1 MKLPAQTGDG
11 RYLRALLDVTFTDDQ
26 LRIITA
32 PLVPQLVVAG
42 AGSGKTTVMAA
53 RVVHAV
59 VHHHL
64 EPGQVL
70 GLTFTNKAAGELA
83 SRVQGAL
90 ERLLLGGIAV
100 DEISRPTVTTYHAYA
115 AELLREHALRI
126 GREPLTQVLTEA
138 GRWQLATRTVRAAH
152 GPLPHLAWVPSTV
165 ARRLLALDAE
175 LAEHRRSTAEVHSF
189 DAELLTEQA
198 AAGPV
203 SRRTGPLVDYLGSIR
218 ARDDLLTLVADY
230 RDRKERLDLVDFG
243 DQVALAA
250 EIAVRCPDVG
260 VAYRDT
266 FRLVLLDEYQ
276 DTGIA
281 QRDLLVALFGG
292 GHPVTAVGDPNQ
304 AIYGWRGASVGNLLR
319 FPEQFPTPAGDPAD
333 VVPLMTSFRCARRI
347 LAVANRVAAPLRRP
361 APPTRRPVL
370 DVPHLTAAPAA
381 AEGGVRIALHATVH
395 DEAAWTA
402 AAIADAIDGGTSPG
416 QVAVLCRAR
425 NAFPRLQ
432 EALTDRGVPV
442 EVVGLGGLLEMP
454 EVADVV
460 CTLRLLVDPT
470 DNGAALRLLAGP
482 RWRIGLRDLAALGRR
497 ATRLTGVV
505 EQTGDPL
512 RDAAARLDPVTAV
525 SLLDA
530 VEDPGPADDYAPDAL
545 ARFGRFAAE
554 LAGLREQLGQPIVE
568 LVTEVISRSGLDVEV
583 AAGPE
588 ALARSGA
595 ANLTAFVHHAAR
607 FTGLDGTADLPAFLG
622 FLDAAS
628 DVEGGLDVGA
638 VPATDT
644 VKILTVHK
652 GKGLEWDVVAVPG
665 LVAGVFPA
673 RPSGAGAWTRSAQ
686 LLPAPLRGDA
696 ADLPDRPAP
705 EDAALEAFAR
715 SCREDYADEERRLGY
730 VAFTRARRLLL
741 ASGYWWGV
749 TQRRPAGPSE
759 LLREL
764 HAQLAAGLVEVDTW
778 VDGDSVGA
786 RNPLLEGPDRD
797 VPWPSVPAEPAA
809 SERRRAADAVRRAL
823 AGTLAV
829 PDDLDP
835 AERAAL
841 AGWQSEVELVL
852 AEQSTARAATRAV
865 PLPRRLTTT
874 QLVALAADPD
884 GFAATLVR
892 PVPARPGRQARR
904 GTRFHAWVQNWVQ
917 EQYGER
923 PLFDADELPGVLGG
937 DTDPDFALL
946 RERFLAGP
954 YAHRRPVAVEAP
966 FEFVVAG
973 RTIRGRIDAV
983 YRTGGGL
990 DVLDFKTGRPP
1001 SGTAAAVQLSVYRLA
1016 WAEIAGVP
1024 AERVDAG
1031 FLAVREGRVVR
1042 PARLLDREELAAL
1055 VSGVPP
1061 TGSCRSSRA
1070 GAATPADPHPVR
1082 S

>member
-1 MKLPAQTGDG
+1 MNLPAQTGDG
-11 RYLRALLDVTFTDDQ
+11 HYLRELLGVDFTEDQ

-32 PLVPQLVVAG
+32 PLAPQLVVAG

-90 ERLLLGGIAV
+90 DRLLLGGVAV
-100 DEISRPTVTTYHAYA
+100 DEISRPTVITYHAYA
-115 AELLREHALRI
+115 AELLRQHALRI
-126 GREPLTQVLTEA
+126 GREPLAQLLTEA
-138 GRWQLATRTVRAAH
+138 GRWQLAIRTVRAAR
-152 GPLPHLAWVPSTV
+152 GPFPHLSWAPGTV

-175 LAEHRRSTAEVHSF
+175 LAEHRRSTAEVRGF
-189 DAELLTEQA
+189 DAELLSEQA
-198 AAGPV
+198 AAGQVP
-203 SRRTGPLVDYLGSIR
+203 RRTGPLVDYLASIR

-250 EIAVRCPDVG
+250 DIAVRWPDVG

-319 FPEQFPTPAGDPAD
+319 FPEQFRTAAGDPAG

-347 LAVANRVAAPLRRP
+347 LAVANRVAAAPQRP
-361 APPTRRPVL
+361 VAPTRRPAL
-370 DVPHLTAAPAA
+370 DVPPLTAAATA
-381 AEGGVRIALHATVH
+381 AEGTVRIALHATVA

-402 AAIADAIDGGTSPG
+402 TAIADAVHAGTPPG
-416 QVAVLCRAR
+416 QVAVLCRQR

-432 EALTDRGVPV
+432 EALTNRGVPV

-460 CTLRLLVDPT
+460 CTLRLLVDPM

-482 RWRIGLRDLAALGRR
+482 RWRIGVRDLAALGRR
-497 ATRLTGVV
+497 ATCLAGAV

-530 VEDPGPADDYAPDAL
+530 VEDPGPADDYAPEAP

-554 LAGLREQLGQPIVE
+554 LAGLRQQLGGPIVE
-568 LVTEVISRSGLDVEV
+568 LVTEVIARSGLDVEV
-583 AAGPE
+583 AAGPA
-588 ALARSGA
+588 ALARSRT
-595 ANLTAFVHHAAR
+595 ANLTAFLDHAAQ
-607 FTGLDGTADLPAFLG
+607 FTGLDGTADVPAFLG
-622 FLDAAS
+622 FLDAAR
-628 DVEGGLDVGA
+628 DVEGGLDVGS

-644 VKILTVHK
+644 VKILTVHRA
-652 GKGLEWDVVAVPG
+652 KGLEWDVVAVPG

-673 RPSGAGAWTRSAQ
+673 RPSGAAAWTRSAQ

-705 EDAALEAFAR
+705 EDAALEEFAR
-715 SCREDYADEERRLGY
+715 ACREDYADEERRLGY

-741 ASGYWWGV
+741 ASGYWWGA

-764 HAQLAAGLVEVDTW
+764 HAQVAVGFVDVDTW
-778 VDGDSVGA
+778 VDGDAVGT
-786 RNPLLEGPDRD
+786 RNPLLEAADRD
-797 VPWPSVPAEPAA
+797 VPWPSVPAEPVV

-823 AGTLAV
+823 AGTL
-829 PDDLDP
+829 PTPGDLDP
-835 AERAAL
+835 AERAVL
-841 AGWQSEVELVL
+841 TGWQAEAERVL
-852 AEQSTARAATRAV
+852 AEQSAARAGPRLV
-865 PLPRRLTTT
+865 SLPRRLTAT

-892 PVPARPGRQARR
+892 PVPTRPGRQARL
-904 GTRFHAWVQNWVQ
+904 GTRFHAWVQNWVA

-946 RERFLAGP
+946 RERFLACP
-954 YAHRRPVAVEAP
+954 YANQRPVAVEAP
-966 FEFVVAG
+966 FELVIAG

-983 YRTGGGL
+983 YRTDGGL

-1031 FLAVREGRVVR
+1031 FLAVRAGRVVR

-1055 VSGVPP
+1055 VSEMPP
-1061 TGSCRSSRA
+1061 A
-1070 GAATPADPHPVR
+1070 G
-1082 S
+1082 